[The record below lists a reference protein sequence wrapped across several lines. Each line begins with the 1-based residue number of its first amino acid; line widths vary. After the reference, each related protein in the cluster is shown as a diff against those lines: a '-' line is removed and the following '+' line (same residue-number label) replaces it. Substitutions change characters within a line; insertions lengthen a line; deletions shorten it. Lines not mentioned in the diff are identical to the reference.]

1 MNFNDDIERLFA
13 DEQARNERSAFH
25 EADAEQYSTELLNEL
40 ALVFSENGVIVEI
53 IDPNLEEGSVQRI
66 KVLSTP
72 NYLGTPPDD
81 VQKAYSSFSDW
92 ITMAKSNSAE
102 ASWAED
108 AIVVAL
114 TELPHLEAPILI
126 KVAEDYMGPLVV
138 ATILTNMGFDLTQD
152 ITTDFGFETKV
163 SFVRITE
170 DLEADQ
176 YRKNLEVKKAMRPE
190 LTKKLDV
197 ILPSVHDD
205 FEKLLTGFEIAVCVA
220 LSDITEDEFDSR
232 IERTLRDHQSL
243 INPSQL
249 HSFDEVALVGIAR
262 ETAAEY
268 IVRGYIHTD

>member
-25 EADAEQYSTELLNEL
+25 EADAEQYAAELLNEL
-40 ALVFSENGVIVEI
+40 AAVFSENGVNVEI
-53 IDPNLEEGSVQRI
+53 LNSDLKEGSAQRI

-72 NYLGTPPDD
+72 NYPETPPDD
-81 VQKAYSSFSDW
+81 VQKAYNSFSDW
-92 ITMAKSNSAE
+92 ITLAKSNTAE
-102 ASWAED
+102 ATWVED

-114 TELPHLEAPILI
+114 TEFPDLEIPIVI
-126 KVAEDYMGPLVV
+126 KVAEDHMGPLVV

-152 ITTDFGFETKV
+152 LTADAGFETKV
-163 SFVRITE
+163 SFVHITE
-170 DLEADQ
+170 GLEADQ
-176 YRKNLEVKKAMRPE
+176 YRKNFELKKDMRPE

-197 ILPSVHDD
+197 ILPSAHDD
-205 FEKLLTGFEIAVCVA
+205 FEKLLRGFEIAICVA

-232 IERTLRDHQSL
+232 IEQTIRDHQCL
-243 INPSQL
+243 IDPSQL

-268 IVRGYIHTD
+268 IARGYIHTD